1 MSLLNFPTASSDE
14 REIPEDFI
22 PDSELD
28 AVHPPEKMVAEDK
41 GLDTTDTA
49 DYTSAKLREG
59 TPSQS
64 EVAFKENAADIND
77 NEETNSSSEEEV
89 ENIRTSNKH
98 YKPFRTE
105 ASMHHKNSHLT
116 WPAVRTE
123 VMSVASSTIDP
134 EVIKKKVR
142 CQAKRQEAK
151 LKARRTRKSGES
163 ALVTKARRENQ
174 MEVRQSLSAVWY

>member
-77 NEETNSSSEEEV
+77 DEETNSSSEEEV

-116 WPAVRTE
+116 WPAVRAE
-123 VMSVASSTIDP
+123 VTSVASSTIDP

-163 ALVTKARRENQ
+163 ALATKARRENQ